1 MKRSLKEI
9 LKGLGRDLKLALF
22 FVSLVTPPLAFAESP
37 LVTIEGGLT
46 PIPVSISRGVA
57 EITPVPMITILPTAL
72 PTAYSTPQFANATP
86 LASYYVNNTTNQEIW
101 CSFNGGTSTHFP
113 VPAGSIWY
121 ENLSSNG
128 KKFSGGIAC
137 IHPANTPSS
146 GTVEIGGNQ

>member
-1 MKRSLKEI
+1 MKTRAITLLRGIGSN
-9 LKGLGRDLKLALF
+9 LKLALF
-22 FVSLVTPPLAFAESP
+22 LISLVAPPLVFAESP
-37 LVTIEGGLT
+37 LVTIEGALT
-46 PIPVSISRGVA
+46 PIPISNSA
-57 EITPVPMITILPTAL
+57 ALLEITPLPMVTILPTAL
-72 PTAYSTPQFANATP
+72 PTAFSTPQFANSTA

-101 CSFNGGTSTHFP
+101 CAFSGGSSPHFP

-146 GTVEIGGNQ
+146 GTVEIGGSN